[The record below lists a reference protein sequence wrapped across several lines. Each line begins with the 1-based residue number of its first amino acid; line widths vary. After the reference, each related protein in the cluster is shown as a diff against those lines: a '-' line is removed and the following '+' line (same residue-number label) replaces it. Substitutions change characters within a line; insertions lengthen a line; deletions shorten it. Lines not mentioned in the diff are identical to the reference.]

1 MRSLLALA
9 AAAAAVTTAAS
20 PAATSLGSSDF
31 QTAVLGRP
39 ELWIVDFYAPVRAIP
54 HGVCCCRTTPLLLAR
69 RQRQPDPAV
78 PARLVSPRRSGALTA
93 RRWRPTLTR
102 RPLG

>member
-9 AAAAAVTTAAS
+9 AAAAAVTAAAS

-54 HGVCCCRTTPLLLAR
+54 LGVCCCRTTPLLLAR
-69 RQRQPDPAV
+69 RQRQPDPQAPRAPGVATPSAV
-78 PARLVSPRRSGALTA
+78 VRSLPGAGAQL
-93 RRWRPTLTR
+93 
-102 RPLG
+102 